1 MSGYTITR
9 VFAAPRNL
17 VWEAFTQPEHFAVWW
32 GGRMARVEDVKMD
45 VRVDG
50 KWSAHMILPEGNIDW
65 SGEYVEV
72 VPPERL
78 VMTLTDR
85 ASTSDARERLTI
97 TLSDVGDKTE
107 LVLTQ
112 DGGNLTDEQYEH
124 AKEGTS
130 AFLDTMAELLAELQ

>member
-32 GGRMARVEDVKMD
+32 GGRMAKVEDTRMD
-45 VRVDG
+45 VRVG
-50 KWSAHMILPEGNIDW
+50 GTWSARMILPEGNIDW
-65 SGEYVEV
+65 DGEYLEV

-85 ASTSDARERLTI
+85 ANESDARDKFTI
-97 TLSDVGDKTE
+97 TLTDLGDKTE

-112 DGGNLTDEQYEH
+112 DGGNLTDEQYVH

>member
-9 VFAAPRNL
+9 VFAAPRSL
-17 VWEAFTQPEHFAVWW
+17 VWEAFTKPEHFAVWW
-32 GGRMARVEDVKMD
+32 GGRLAKVEETKMD
-45 VRVDG
+45 VRVG
-50 KWSAHMILPEGNIDW
+50 GTWSALMLLPEGNIDW
-65 SGEYVEV
+65 SGEYLEV

-85 ASTSDARERLTI
+85 AKESDAREKFTI
-97 TLSDVGDKTE
+97 TLADLGDKTE

-124 AKEGTS
+124 AKQGTS
-130 AFLDTMAELLAELQ
+130 SFLDTMAELLAELQ

>member
-32 GGRMARVEDVKMD
+32 GGRTAKVEDARMD
-45 VRVDG
+45 VRVG
-50 KWSAHMILPEGNIDW
+50 GTWSARMLLPEGNIDW
-65 SGEYVEV
+65 DGEYLEV

-85 ASTSDARERLTI
+85 AKESDARDKFTI
-97 TLSDVGDKTE
+97 TLADLGDKTE

-112 DGGNLTDEQYEH
+112 DGGNLTDEQYAH